1 MDEPKFKKAD
11 VDVRKVETL
20 YDGFFKME
28 KYTLRHQQFAGG
40 SGPEITREIF
50 ERGHAVAVLPY
61 DPVTDEV
68 ILIEQFR
75 PGAFAA
81 MENSPWF
88 DDAASPW
95 LLETVAGM
103 IDTDETPEEVAI
115 RETREEIGIEISELM
130 PICHYLV
137 SPGGCTES
145 VLVYAGRVDSQV
157 VDGFHGLDHEGED
170 IRPSR
175 CP

>member
-1 MDEPKFKKAD
+1 
-11 VDVRKVETL
+11 
-20 YDGFFKME
+20 
-28 KYTLRHQQFAGG
+28 
-40 SGPEITREIF
+40 
-50 ERGHAVAVLPY
+50 
-61 DPVTDEV
+61 
-68 ILIEQFR
+68 
-75 PGAFAA
+75 
-81 MENSPWF
+81 
-88 DDAASPW
+88 
-95 LLETVAGM
+95 M

-170 IRPSR
+170 IRPFAVPLIDAYQGISSR
-175 CP
+175 RIINGLTIIALQWMMLNKDQVIKAWR